1 MRLHTE
7 GRQMLRDR
15 AALAALASL
24 VALAASPAQAQNQVM
39 CGTAVMTANASSDLE
54 KAIHAVDRQES
65 QAAAARQRQGY
76 LDDLR
81 LRREQA
87 RQYAAAAR
95 NGVALPADA
104 ASTLRSE
111 LKADIAQ
118 WREEFHVS
126 RKESRAMEERWLV
139 PLESLGALEWAQRRT
154 DWWDA
159 RDSWVAAHGH

>member
-1 MRLHTE
+1 
-7 GRQMLRDR
+7 MLRDR

-39 CGTAVMTANASSDLE
+39 CGTAVMTANAGTDLE
-54 KAIHAVDRQES
+54 KAIHAGDRQE
-65 QAAAARQRQGY
+65 A
-76 LDDLR
+76 
-81 LRREQA
+81 E
-87 RQYAAAAR
+87 AAAAR

-139 PLESLGALEWAQRRT
+139 PLKSLGALEWAQRRT